1 MWLPEGVEERRY
13 LDMLKWSC
21 VIIIALFVL
30 SSCAQ
35 MKSGPTPQS
44 SVQAT
49 AQSRQSAQQ
58 STPARQHIE
67 AGEYQKAID
76 EYRSEYTKR
85 PQDQILVKEFVK
97 SLEDI
102 KAAAD
107 GALKKE
113 DYAAAGRTYKVL
125 QKNYQE
131 FKGFSTMLS
140 FDRAYLNA
148 RLTTCKDALSKKGFQ
163 EYRQGN
169 LGEAIS
175 LWQGYLV
182 IDPTNDDIKKALNT
196 AKIQQKNL
204 QQTK

>member
-1 MWLPEGVEERRY
+1 
-13 LDMLKWSC
+13 MLKRSC
-21 VIIIALFVL
+21 VIIVALLVL
-30 SSCAQ
+30 SACAQ
-35 MKSGPTPQS
+35 MKSGSTLQS
-44 SVQAT
+44 STQAT
-49 AQSRQSAQQ
+49 TQSRQSAQQ
-58 STPARQHIE
+58 STLVRQHIE
-67 AGEYQKAID
+67 TGEYQKAID
-76 EYRSEYTKR
+76 EYRSEYAKR
-85 PQDQILVKEFVK
+85 PQDQVLVKEYVK
-97 SLEDI
+97 GLEDI

-113 DYAAAGRTYKVL
+113 DYVSAGKAYKVL
-125 QKNYQE
+125 QKNYPE

-148 RLTTCKDALSKKGFQ
+148 KLTTCRDALSKKGFQ

-169 LGEAIS
+169 LNEAIS

-182 IDPTNDDIKKALNT
+182 IDPTNGDIKKALNT

>member
-1 MWLPEGVEERRY
+1 
-13 LDMLKWSC
+13 MLKRSC
-21 VIIIALFVL
+21 VIIIVLLVL
-30 SSCAQ
+30 SACA
-35 MKSGPTPQS
+35 MKSGHAPQS
-44 SVQAT
+44 SAQAT
-49 AQSRQSAQQ
+49 TQPRQTTQQ
-58 STPARQHIE
+58 TTSARQHIE

-76 EYRSEYTKR
+76 DYRSEYAKQ
-85 PQDQILVKEFVK
+85 PQDQVLVKEYVK
-97 SLEDI
+97 GLEDI

-113 DYAAAGRTYKVL
+113 DYASAGKTYKVL
-125 QKNYQE
+125 QKNYPE

-140 FDRAYLNA
+140 FDKTYLNVKLA
-148 RLTTCKDALSKKGFQ
+148 LCKDALSKKGFQ

-175 LWQGYLV
+175 IWQGYLV
-182 IDPTNDDIKKALNT
+182 IDPTNADIKKALNT